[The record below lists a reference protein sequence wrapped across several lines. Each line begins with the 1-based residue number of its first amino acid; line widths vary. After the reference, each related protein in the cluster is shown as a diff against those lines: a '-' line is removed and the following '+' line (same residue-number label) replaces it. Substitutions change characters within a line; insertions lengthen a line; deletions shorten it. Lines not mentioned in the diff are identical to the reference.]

1 MNEVDIFCQ
10 KILYKEYSFDLSK
23 LLINIIKKEKKQVSN
38 IGGDQFSVFVNYK
51 NFLNVLEEEANK
63 LAKIIGCEKVF
74 LDNIWLNVNRNKD
87 YNMLHDHPNSVVSGI
102 FYVKVPENS
111 GELIFSNENLIRFYP
126 LKIKEYNK
134 YNSQIWKFEPK
145 ENTLYL
151 FPSWIKHMV
160 SSNFTNE
167 ERISLAFNFR

>member
-1 MNEVDIFCQ
+1 MNEIDIFCQ

-23 LLINIIKKEKKQVSN
+23 LLINIIKKEKKHVSN
-38 IGGDQFSVFVNYK
+38 IGGDQFSVFVNDK
-51 NFLNVLEEEANK
+51 NFLNVLEKEANK
-63 LAKIIGCEKVF
+63 LADIIGCEKVF
-74 LDNIWLNVNRNKD
+74 LDNIWLNVNKNKD
-87 YNMLHDHPNSVVSGI
+87 YNVLHDHPNSVISGI
-102 FYVKVPENS
+102 FYIKVPKNS

-126 LKIKEYNK
+126 LKIKD
-134 YNSQIWKFEPK
+134 NSQIWKFEPK

-160 SSNFTNE
+160 SSNFTNK